1 MGPLTKVKRSRLEA
15 WSTTGLVFL
24 LMLAMVCT
32 VFAQD
37 QESAALS
44 QEPLPFTW
52 GKPSPVLEIGL
63 GAYFSR
69 GWDSWQISFP
79 STRGTG
85 RSALDFK
92 DLDGTLPYAS
102 LVLSHPQSLVGLTIL
117 VGSGSGAK
125 GSGRDSDYLSGGLT
139 YEALMDVSSD
149 TTFWSADL
157 QTTVSSASETLW
169 YLKPFAGWQQYREKL
184 KLTNGRWTTLQGVP
198 ADQPILGL
206 DSCYEFN
213 WEALRLGLSGG
224 IDFIRI
230 PRPGLQQVGIKASFA
245 LFPYTRYRGE
255 GRWNLRADLN
265 QDPSFAHRA
274 ETTGWGGGEALLGL
288 VYRPWVC
295 LEVEG
300 GARFFFFQATDGTGV
315 AYVSD
320 GTTTASRLDDAKSE
334 RVGFYLQITGRF

>member
-1 MGPLTKVKRSRLEA
+1 MGPLTKVKKSR
-15 WSTTGLVFL
+15 WDSWGYPGLGL
-24 LMLAMVCT
+24 LLVLAMACT

-44 QEPLPFTW
+44 KEPLPFTW
-52 GKPSPVLEIGL
+52 GKPSPVLELGL

-69 GWDSWQISFP
+69 GWSSWQISFP
-79 STRGTG
+79 TIQGTG
-85 RSALDFK
+85 RSVLDFK
-92 DLDGTLPYAS
+92 DLDSALPYAT
-102 LVLSHPQSLVGLTIL
+102 LVLSHPRSLVGLTIM

-125 GSGRDSDYLSGGLT
+125 GSGRDSDYLFGGLT
-139 YEALMDVSSD
+139 YDALMDVSSD

-157 QTTVSSASETLW
+157 QTTFSSDSATLW
-169 YLKPFAGWQQYREKL
+169 HLKPFAGWQQYREKL
-184 KLTNGRWTTLQGVP
+184 KLTNGRWTSLRGIP

-206 DSCYEFN
+206 DSRYESN

-230 PRPGLQQVGIKASFA
+230 PRPWLQQAGIKASFA
-245 LFPYTRYRGE
+245 LYPYTRYRGE

-274 ETTGWGGGEALLGL
+274 ETSGWGGGEALLGL
-288 VYRPWVC
+288 IYRPWVH
-295 LEVEG
+295 LELEG
-300 GARFFFFQATDGTGV
+300 GARYFFFQAQDGTSVG
-315 AYVSD
+315 YVSD
-320 GTTTASRLDDAKSE
+320 GTTTVSRLDKAKSE